1 MRNPF
6 GKDNRPTRDEQEYNV
21 YCGLEKMTYTNYCF
35 SKDQQF
41 PGKLE
46 QIFGIGKDLFLK
58 KIKIKRIN
66 TSQNKC
72 RKAWYW
78 KCVSV

>member
-6 GKDNRPTRDEQEYNV
+6 GKDNRPTQYEYEYNV
-21 YCGLEKMTYTNYCF
+21 YCGLEKMTYTNYYF

-41 PGKLE
+41 PGKFE

-66 TSQNKC
+66 TS
-72 RKAWYW
+72 
-78 KCVSV
+78 